1 MVATLE
7 DRQLLW
13 IDLLGRDPAD
23 LRVIAAAAGLDEQL
37 VGRLGHERGRADL
50 TQYPDYIHLILESM
64 EPPDSPS
71 DKEWPLDPLEIDL
84 VAGRNWVATVHSKT
98 VPALARIDD
107 LTAGETRFGAL
118 DAAGF
123 LAAIVDEVIAGY
135 LELAE
140 AIEREIDRLDER
152 ALRWRPRDDILA
164 QIVRLRRRIAAIRR
178 TLTPHRLAFAALA
191 RPEMELQ
198 EELGRPWPG
207 LIDNLNRAIESIEN
221 LRYLLLGTYDIHMGR
236 SAQQANEIMKRLT
249 LLSAVL
255 LPAVVLAGI
264 MGMNY
269 QMPFFEDTTN
279 FWLVVGA
286 MIVFGVGLLGVSR
299 WKGWL

>member
-1 MVATLE
+1 MVAKLK

-13 IDLLGRDPAD
+13 IDLSGREPAD
-23 LRVIAAAAGLDEQL
+23 LRLIAEAAGLDDHL
-37 VGRLGHERGRADL
+37 VERLGRERGRADL
-50 TQYPDYIHLILESM
+50 TQYADHIHLILESM
-64 EPPDSPS
+64 DRPAGPS
-71 DKEWPLDPLEIDL
+71 SSEQLKPLEIDL
-84 VAGRNWVATVHSKT
+84 VAGRNWVVTVHSQPI
-98 VPALARIDD
+98 PALARIDD
-107 LTAGETRFGAL
+107 LTSGETRFGAL

-135 LELAE
+135 LGLAE
-140 AIEREIDRLDER
+140 TIEREIDRLDER
-152 ALRWRPRDDILA
+152 ALRWQPRDDILA
-164 QIVRLRRRIAAIRR
+164 QIVRVRREIGAIRR
-178 TLTPHRLAFAALA
+178 TLTPHRIAFAALA

-207 LIDNLNRAIESIEN
+207 LIDNLNRAIDAVEH
-221 LRYLLLGTYDIHMGR
+221 LRELLIGTYDIHMGR
-236 SAQQANEIMKRLT
+236 AAQHANETMKRLT

-269 QMPFFEDTTN
+269 QMSFFDDTNN

-286 MIVFGVGLLGVSR
+286 MILFGLGLLGVSR
-299 WKGWL
+299 WRGWL